1 VEFFS
6 ALTGEGLAVW
16 GTPTSAPAPDPRN
29 PNFVYQRFSN
39 GILLYD
45 GASGTTTALPLGEY
59 VKDLLTGQNLP
70 PDLAAEAAFS
80 PLMAQY
86 DPARPLSL
94 ARPGALPDSDLTDAF
109 TPDAD

>member
-1 VEFFS
+1 MDRRRVQHH
-6 ALTGEGLAVW
+6 AAV
-16 GTPTSAPAPDPRN
+16 PTS
-29 PNFVYQRFSN
+29 SS
-39 GILLYD
+39 ILHHL
-45 GASGTTTALPLGEY
+45 SGTTTARPLGEY
-59 VKDLLTGQNLP
+59 LKGLLTGQNLP
-70 PDLAAEAAFS
+70 SDLAAEAAFS